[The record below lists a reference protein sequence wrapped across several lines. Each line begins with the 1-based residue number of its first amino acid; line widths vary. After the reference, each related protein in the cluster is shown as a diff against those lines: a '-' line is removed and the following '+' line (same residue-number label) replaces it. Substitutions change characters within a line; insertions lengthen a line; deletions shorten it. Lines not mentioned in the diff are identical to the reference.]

1 MAAFLL
7 RRLVA
12 AVPLV
17 FGVMV
22 LVWLLLEALPGDYC
36 DSLLSPDLDPRTI
49 PAMRAALGCDA
60 PAYGR
65 FFAAMRGVLSLDFGT
80 SVSFGRP
87 VRDVVLDALPN
98 TLLLSA
104 SALLAGQAIGGTAGI
119 VQAVYHRRWPDTAL
133 SLLTL
138 AFWSVPIFW
147 LALWLQ
153 LGFGWAFATSG
164 MRDPMSDEWAP
175 WARTWDVLVHLVLP
189 MTTLALAGAAGD
201 SRLLRGSMVE
211 ALHQDYV
218 RTARAKG
225 VSEPSVVLRHA
236 LPNAVLP
243 WIASLGLHLPALL
256 SGSLIVENVFGWPGM
271 GRVMAQALSQGDAP
285 LALGTFFGF
294 TWVVALGGILTD
306 AAAALVDPR
315 IRLER

>member
-1 MAAFLL
+1 MLAFLL
-7 RRLVA
+7 RRLAA

-36 DSLLSPDLDPRTI
+36 DSLLSPDLDPRAI
-49 PAMRAALGCDA
+49 SGMRAALGCDA
-60 PAYGR
+60 PIYGR
-65 FFAAMRGVLSLDFGT
+65 FFAAMWSVLSLDFGV
-80 SVSFGRP
+80 SVSFARP

-98 TLLLSA
+98 TLLLST

-119 VQAVYHRRWPDTAL
+119 LQAVYHRRWPDTTL

-153 LGFGWAFATSG
+153 LGFGSTLATSG
-164 MRDPMSDEWAP
+164 MRDPMADEWTAA
-175 WARTWDVLVHLVLP
+175 ARARDVAVHLVLP
-189 MTTLALAGAAGD
+189 MLTLALAGAAGD
-201 SRLLRGSMVE
+201 SRLLRGSMIE

-225 VSEPSVVLRHA
+225 VPERRVVLVHA
-236 LPNAVLP
+236 LRNALLP
-243 WIASLGLHLPALL
+243 WIASLGLQLPALL

-271 GRVMAQALSQGDAP
+271 GRVMAEALSNADAP

-294 TWVVALGGILTD
+294 TWLVVLGGLL
-306 AAAALVDPR
+306 AEVAAALADPR
-315 IRLER
+315 VRLDR

>member
-1 MAAFLL
+1 MVTFIL

-12 AVPLV
+12 TVPLV
-17 FGVMV
+17 LGVMM

-36 DSLLSPDLDPRTI
+36 DSLLSPDLDPRAI
-49 PAMRAALGCDA
+49 PGMRAALGCDA

-80 SVSFGRP
+80 SVSLGRP

-104 SALLAGQAIGGTAGI
+104 SALVAGQALGGTAGI
-119 VQAVYHRRWPDTAL
+119 LQAVYHRRWPDTAL

-138 AFWSVPIFW
+138 VFWSVPIFW

-153 LGFGWAFATSG
+153 MGFGGALATSG
-164 MRDPMSDEWAP
+164 MRAPMADEWGFG
-175 WARTWDVLVHLVLP
+175 ARAWDVAIHLTLP

-201 SRLLRGSMVE
+201 SRLLRGSLIE

-225 VSEPSVVLRHA
+225 VPEAGVVLRHA

-243 WIASLGLHLPALL
+243 WIASLGLHLPALM

-271 GRVMAQALSQGDAP
+271 GRVMADALSQADAP

-294 TWVVALGGILTD
+294 TWVVAIGGLLSD
-306 AAAALVDPR
+306 VAAALADPR
-315 IRLER
+315 IRLDR

>member
-1 MAAFLL
+1 MFAFVL
-7 RRLVA
+7 RRLAA

-36 DSLLSPDLDPRTI
+36 DSLLSPDLDPRAI
-49 PAMRAALGCDA
+49 PAMRAALGCDT

-80 SVSFGRP
+80 SVSFARP
-87 VRDVVLDALPN
+87 VRDVVLEALPN
-98 TLLLSA
+98 TLLLSG

-119 VQAVYHRRWPDTAL
+119 LQAVYHRRWPDTAL

-138 AFWSVPIFW
+138 VLFSVPIFW

-153 LGFGWAFATSG
+153 LGLGSTFATSG
-164 MRDPMSDEWAP
+164 MRNPMADEWSWGP
-175 WARTWDVLVHLVLP
+175 RMVDVAMHLVLP
-189 MTTLALAGAAGD
+189 MLTLALAGAAGD
-201 SRLLRGSMVE
+201 SRLLRGAMIE
-211 ALHQDYV
+211 ALQQDYV

-225 VSEPSVVLRHA
+225 VPEARVVLGHA
-236 LPNAVLP
+236 LQNAVLP

-256 SGSLIVENVFGWPGM
+256 SGSLIVECVFGWPGM
-271 GRVMAQALSQGDAP
+271 GRVMAEALSHDDAP

-294 TWVVALGGILTD
+294 TWVVAVGGILTD
-306 AAAALVDPR
+306 VAATLVDPR
-315 IRLER
+315 IRLDP